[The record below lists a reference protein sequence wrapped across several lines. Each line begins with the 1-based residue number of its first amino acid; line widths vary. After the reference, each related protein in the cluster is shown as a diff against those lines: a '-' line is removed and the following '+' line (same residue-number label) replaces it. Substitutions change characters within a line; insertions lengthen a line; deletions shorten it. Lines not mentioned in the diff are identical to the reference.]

1 MSRQAKYPSVR
12 AMVGFALTRPMGLV
26 FVLILGGRFR
36 MGAVTFSGNSG
47 TNIDPGARPSEG
59 PVHEVHLQPFFLSK
73 FEMTQGQ
80 WLRATGQNPSR
91 HGSLLGKEP
100 SLLHP
105 VENVDWNT
113 CDGVLGRLGLLLP
126 TEAQWEY
133 ATRAGTGTVWWTGSD
148 SASLEGGANLAGPS
162 EAKIAADEWEPNEGW
177 PDDGHLYHAPVGTFA
192 ANPFGLHDVSG
203 NVWEWCRD
211 WAGSYDLPVEHGDG
225 ERKIDSSRAR
235 DRLMRGGSFYG
246 GPRYAR
252 SARRSET
259 AGSIAVDN
267 LGVRPACKIIA
278 E

>member
-1 MSRQAKYPSVR
+1 MGRCNCRGWGNVID
-12 AMVGFALTRPMGLV
+12 VG
-26 FVLILGGRFR
+26 
-36 MGAVTFSGNSG
+36 
-47 TNIDPGARPSEG
+47 E
-59 PVHEVHLQPFFLSK
+59 
-73 FEMTQGQ
+73 
-80 WLRATGQNPSR
+80 
-91 HGSLLGKEP
+91 
-100 SLLHP
+100 
-105 VENVDWNT
+105 
-113 CDGVLGRLGLLLP
+113 P

-192 ANPFGLHDVSG
+192 ANPFGLHEVSG